1 MTEITTSLLKPTT
14 KNFSNSIKEILND
27 NSEEE
32 SSGISK
38 LKDYYQSYKKGET
51 NLFSSILQDIVN
63 ELMNYV
69 PSEFLTISIEE
80 IEMEAN
86 NQKKSGSF
94 KVRMEKSMTAF
105 VSFNIKINGI
115 PIPASKLRIE
125 IKPEGVFSVEIN
137 ATEKKFFLNTFDG
150 KIIAS
155 ILDIPF
161 MRLKEPITLKEKECS
176 IDFTKISNESK
187 CFSF

>member
-27 NSEEE
+27 NSVEE

-86 NQKKSGSF
+86 NQKNQ
-94 KVRMEKSMTAF
+94 V
-105 VSFNIKINGI
+105 
-115 PIPASKLRIE
+115 P
-125 IKPEGVFSVEIN
+125 
-137 ATEKKFFLNTFDG
+137 
-150 KIIAS
+150 
-155 ILDIPF
+155 
-161 MRLKEPITLKEKECS
+161 LKYV
-176 IDFTKISNESK
+176 
-187 CFSF
+187 